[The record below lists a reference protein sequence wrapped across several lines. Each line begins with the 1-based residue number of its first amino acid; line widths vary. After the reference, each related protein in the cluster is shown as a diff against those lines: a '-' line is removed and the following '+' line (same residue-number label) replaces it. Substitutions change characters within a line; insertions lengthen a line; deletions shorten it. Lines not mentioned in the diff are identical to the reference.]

1 MATEIGY
8 GKPPAE
14 SRFRKGSSGNP
25 GGRPG
30 PRRVLEKRFQR
41 ALERALLERP
51 EVLAARKEESPI
63 ERLAGDLVCG
73 AALADGAAIRLVL
86 SLLPERGRK
95 TKFPSNILR
104 ALNPDAGD
112 MPSQG
117 ISDRPRPELPVR

>member
-1 MATEIGY
+1 MTTEVGY
-8 GKPPAE
+8 GKPPVE
-14 SRFRKGSSGNP
+14 TRFRKGKSGNP

-30 PRRVLEKRFQR
+30 PRRMLEKQFQQ

-51 EVLAARKEESPI
+51 EVLVARKGESPI
-63 ERLAGDLVCG
+63 DRLAGDLVCG
-73 AALADGAAIRLVL
+73 AALADGAAIQLVL

-95 TKFPSNILR
+95 TKFPPNILR

-117 ISDRPRPELPVR
+117 ISDHARPELPVR